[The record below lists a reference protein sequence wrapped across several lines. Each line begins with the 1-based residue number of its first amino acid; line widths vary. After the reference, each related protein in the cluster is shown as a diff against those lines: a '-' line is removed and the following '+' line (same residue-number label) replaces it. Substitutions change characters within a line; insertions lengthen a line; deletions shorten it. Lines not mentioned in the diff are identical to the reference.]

1 MEILE
6 QLCSIM
12 KAVEQK
18 YVIIQM
24 MHGKALDR
32 LPLSWREVGKA
43 LMNSQ
48 TYLQYYNSSYS
59 MIF

>member
-24 MHGKALDR
+24 MYGKALDR
-32 LPLSWREVGKA
+32 RPL
-43 LMNSQ
+43 
-48 TYLQYYNSSYS
+48 YS
-59 MIF
+59 FPFLEGSGQSIDE